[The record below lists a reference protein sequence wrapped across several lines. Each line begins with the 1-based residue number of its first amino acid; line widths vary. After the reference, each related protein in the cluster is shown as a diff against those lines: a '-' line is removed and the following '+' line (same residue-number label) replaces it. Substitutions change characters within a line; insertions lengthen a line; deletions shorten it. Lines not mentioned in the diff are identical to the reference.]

1 MKRAFIVL
9 FFLMS
14 LFFKAHSEDIKRPN
28 IYNVQR
34 AIEALNNNNKE
45 EALEYIDKEL
55 SSNPKSG
62 YAKTW
67 KALIQTDNQ
76 EYSYAL
82 TTIDEAIKYLPK
94 KDNEYLALAYGIK
107 GMIYTNIEEYDKAI
121 SVYEKAIEKCPNDI
135 NLYEKR
141 AELYYRLGDY
151 DLSDK
156 DYDKIIKLDEGYIT
170 AYMGI
175 GRNKSEQGLYDDA
188 IKTFDYVIKLANDY
202 SSAYSFRAECQIKK
216 HNYNL
221 AIDDILK
228 ALSIDGDDKAFY
240 LMVELAQKNNSELLT
255 KLKIKQV
262 KEPNE
267 PYWPY
272 CIGVVYENLEKY
284 DQAIIYYSKSLEI
297 ERDPIIYNRLSECY
311 YSLGNF
317 TKSLELIDNALETD
331 SLNNNYLF
339 TKSDILYELGK
350 VDRAIKTMDL
360 YITNDPEFYGGY
372 YRRGFYKQNIK
383 DYTGAIEDY
392 TTSIILNPNNAYSYI
407 GRADMYRQTGDKEK
421 YLSDCR
427 KIIEIDTIP
436 QINSC
441 AQFAFLELGE
451 IEKAKEFMNKI
462 IELDTNNEGA
472 YYDAACLYSR
482 IGDKDK
488 ALLNLRLC
496 LEKGFRRFYHIE
508 LDDDLDFIRNEK
520 EFKELIDKYK
530 NEVKNKSQIEIA
542 YKQKNIEIPFIKDG
556 NVLSVKC
563 KINNLPLYFIFD
575 TGATDISL
583 SDVEAAF
590 MIKNNYISE
599 KDIIGRQQYLTADG
613 SIIEGTVIN
622 LKKIELGELEL
633 NNIKASVVKNQK
645 APLLL
650 GQSVFNKMG
659 KFEIDNEKMKIKITY
674 NVKQNVSFQNWR
686 ID

>member
-659 KFEIDNEKMKIKITY
+659 KFEIDNERMKIKITY
-674 NVKQNVSFQNWR
+674 NVKQNE
-686 ID
+686 

>member
-339 TKSDILYELGK
+339 TKSDILYELGN

-674 NVKQNVSFQNWR
+674 NVKQNE
-686 ID
+686 

>member
-590 MIKNNYISE
+590 MIRNNYISE

-674 NVKQNVSFQNWR
+674 NVKQNE
-686 ID
+686 

>member
-542 YKQKNIEIPFIKDG
+542 YKQKI
-556 NVLSVKC
+556 
-563 KINNLPLYFIFD
+563 
-575 TGATDISL
+575 
-583 SDVEAAF
+583 
-590 MIKNNYISE
+590 
-599 KDIIGRQQYLTADG
+599 
-613 SIIEGTVIN
+613 
-622 LKKIELGELEL
+622 
-633 NNIKASVVKNQK
+633 
-645 APLLL
+645 
-650 GQSVFNKMG
+650 
-659 KFEIDNEKMKIKITY
+659 
-674 NVKQNVSFQNWR
+674 
-686 ID
+686 

>member
-9 FFLMS
+9 FLLMS

-674 NVKQNVSFQNWR
+674 NVKQNE
-686 ID
+686 

>member
-622 LKKIELGELEL
+622 L
-633 NNIKASVVKNQK
+633 
-645 APLLL
+645 
-650 GQSVFNKMG
+650 
-659 KFEIDNEKMKIKITY
+659 T
-674 NVKQNVSFQNWR
+674 
-686 ID
+686 

>member
-9 FFLMS
+9 LFLLS
-14 LFFKAHSEDIKRPN
+14 LVFKAHSEDIKRPN

-674 NVKQNVSFQNWR
+674 NVKQNE
-686 ID
+686 

>member
-272 CIGVVYENLEKY
+272 CIDVVYENLEKY

-674 NVKQNVSFQNWR
+674 NVKQNE
-686 ID
+686 

>member
-141 AELYYRLGDY
+141 AELYYRLGNY

-216 HNYNL
+216 HYYNL

-674 NVKQNVSFQNWR
+674 NVKQNE
-686 ID
+686 

>member
-407 GRADMYRQTGDKEK
+407 GRADMYRQTGNKEK

-659 KFEIDNEKMKIKITY
+659 KFEIDNERMKIKITY
-674 NVKQNVSFQNWR
+674 NVKQNE
-686 ID
+686 

>member
-317 TKSLELIDNALETD
+317 TKSFELIDNALETD

-556 NVLSVKC
+556 NVLSIKC

-613 SIIEGTVIN
+613 RIIEGTVIN

-674 NVKQNVSFQNWR
+674 NVKQNE
-686 ID
+686 

>member
-34 AIEALNNNNKE
+34 AIEALNNNDKE

-188 IKTFDYVIKLANDY
+188 IKTFDYVIKLAHDY
-202 SSAYSFRAECQIKK
+202 SSVYSFRAECQIKK
-216 HNYNL
+216 QNYNL

-331 SLNNNYLF
+331 SLNSNYLF

-462 IELDTNNEGA
+462 IELDTNNEGV

-508 LDDDLDFIRNEK
+508 LDDDLDFIRKEK

-659 KFEIDNEKMKIKITY
+659 KFEIDNERMKIKITY
-674 NVKQNVSFQNWR
+674 NVKQNE
-686 ID
+686 

>member
-255 KLKIKQV
+255 KLKITQV

-674 NVKQNVSFQNWR
+674 NVKQNE
-686 ID
+686 

>member
-530 NEVKNKSQIEIA
+530 NEIKNKSQIEIA

-674 NVKQNVSFQNWR
+674 NVKQNE
-686 ID
+686 

>member
-1 MKRAFIVL
+1 M
-9 FFLMS
+9 
-14 LFFKAHSEDIKRPN
+14 
-28 IYNVQR
+28 
-34 AIEALNNNNKE
+34 
-45 EALEYIDKEL
+45 
-55 SSNPKSG
+55 
-62 YAKTW
+62 
-67 KALIQTDNQ
+67 
-76 EYSYAL
+76 
-82 TTIDEAIKYLPK
+82 
-94 KDNEYLALAYGIK
+94 AYGIK

-674 NVKQNVSFQNWR
+674 NVKQNE
-686 ID
+686 

>member
-45 EALEYIDKEL
+45 EALEYSYKEL

-674 NVKQNVSFQNWR
+674 NVKQNE
-686 ID
+686 

>member
-383 DYTGAIEDY
+383 DYTGAVEDY

-674 NVKQNVSFQNWR
+674 NVKQNE
-686 ID
+686 

>member
-350 VDRAIKTMDL
+350 LDRAIKTMDL

-508 LDDDLDFIRNEK
+508 LDDDLDFIRKEK

-659 KFEIDNEKMKIKITY
+659 KFEIDNEKMKITITY
-674 NVKQNVSFQNWR
+674 NVKQNE
-686 ID
+686 

>member
-284 DQAIIYYSKSLEI
+284 AQAIIYYSKSLEI

-674 NVKQNVSFQNWR
+674 NVKQNE
-686 ID
+686 

>member
-9 FFLMS
+9 LFLLS
-14 LFFKAHSEDIKRPN
+14 LVFKAHSEDIKRPN

-508 LDDDLDFIRNEK
+508 LDDDLDFIRKEK

-613 SIIEGTVIN
+613 RIIEGTVIN

-659 KFEIDNEKMKIKITY
+659 KFEIDNERMKIKITY
-674 NVKQNVSFQNWR
+674 NVKQNE
-686 ID
+686 

>member
-14 LFFKAHSEDIKRPN
+14 LFYKAHSEDIKRPN

-674 NVKQNVSFQNWR
+674 NVKQNE
-686 ID
+686 

>member
-421 YLSDCR
+421 YLTDCR

-674 NVKQNVSFQNWR
+674 NVKQNE
-686 ID
+686 

>member
-34 AIEALNNNNKE
+34 AIEALNNNNNKE

-674 NVKQNVSFQNWR
+674 NVKQNE
-686 ID
+686 

>member
-107 GMIYTNIEEYDKAI
+107 GLIYTNIEEYDKAI

-674 NVKQNVSFQNWR
+674 NVKQNE
-686 ID
+686 

>member
-350 VDRAIKTMDL
+350 VDRAIETMDL

-674 NVKQNVSFQNWR
+674 NVKQNE
-686 ID
+686 

>member
-427 KIIEIDTIP
+427 IIIEIDTIP

-674 NVKQNVSFQNWR
+674 NVKQNE
-686 ID
+686 

>member
-1 MKRAFIVL
+1 
-9 FFLMS
+9 
-14 LFFKAHSEDIKRPN
+14 
-28 IYNVQR
+28 
-34 AIEALNNNNKE
+34 
-45 EALEYIDKEL
+45 
-55 SSNPKSG
+55 
-62 YAKTW
+62 
-67 KALIQTDNQ
+67 
-76 EYSYAL
+76 
-82 TTIDEAIKYLPK
+82 
-94 KDNEYLALAYGIK
+94 
-107 GMIYTNIEEYDKAI
+107 
-121 SVYEKAIEKCPNDI
+121 
-135 NLYEKR
+135 
-141 AELYYRLGDY
+141 
-151 DLSDK
+151 
-156 DYDKIIKLDEGYIT
+156 
-170 AYMGI
+170 
-175 GRNKSEQGLYDDA
+175 
-188 IKTFDYVIKLANDY
+188 
-202 SSAYSFRAECQIKK
+202 
-216 HNYNL
+216 
-221 AIDDILK
+221 
-228 ALSIDGDDKAFY
+228 
-240 LMVELAQKNNSELLT
+240 
-255 KLKIKQV
+255 
-262 KEPNE
+262 
-267 PYWPY
+267 
-272 CIGVVYENLEKY
+272 
-284 DQAIIYYSKSLEI
+284 
-297 ERDPIIYNRLSECY
+297 
-311 YSLGNF
+311 
-317 TKSLELIDNALETD
+317 
-331 SLNNNYLF
+331 
-339 TKSDILYELGK
+339 
-350 VDRAIKTMDL
+350 MDL

-590 MIKNNYISE
+590 MVKNNYISE

-674 NVKQNVSFQNWR
+674 NVKQNE
-686 ID
+686 

>member
-613 SIIEGTVIN
+613 SIIKGTVIN

-674 NVKQNVSFQNWR
+674 NVKQNE
-686 ID
+686 

>member
-297 ERDPIIYNRLSECY
+297 EREPIIYNRLSECY

-674 NVKQNVSFQNWR
+674 NVKQNE
-686 ID
+686 

>member
-1 MKRAFIVL
+1 
-9 FFLMS
+9 
-14 LFFKAHSEDIKRPN
+14 
-28 IYNVQR
+28 
-34 AIEALNNNNKE
+34 
-45 EALEYIDKEL
+45 
-55 SSNPKSG
+55 
-62 YAKTW
+62 
-67 KALIQTDNQ
+67 
-76 EYSYAL
+76 
-82 TTIDEAIKYLPK
+82 
-94 KDNEYLALAYGIK
+94 
-107 GMIYTNIEEYDKAI
+107 
-121 SVYEKAIEKCPNDI
+121 
-135 NLYEKR
+135 
-141 AELYYRLGDY
+141 
-151 DLSDK
+151 
-156 DYDKIIKLDEGYIT
+156 
-170 AYMGI
+170 
-175 GRNKSEQGLYDDA
+175 
-188 IKTFDYVIKLANDY
+188 
-202 SSAYSFRAECQIKK
+202 
-216 HNYNL
+216 
-221 AIDDILK
+221 
-228 ALSIDGDDKAFY
+228 
-240 LMVELAQKNNSELLT
+240 MVELAQKNNSELLT

-674 NVKQNVSFQNWR
+674 NVKQNE
-686 ID
+686 

>member
-216 HNYNL
+216 HYYNL

-674 NVKQNVSFQNWR
+674 NVKQNE
-686 ID
+686 